1 MKMEESSV
9 RISCINIGRHA
20 RRLGADKMKTQIL
33 RILPAIGLFLIL
45 LVAGS
50 GMDGFRTFSRG
61 QSPAQNSKETVL
73 KLILSDGKETYTF
86 GDAIRFQQ
94 KMENESDGRA
104 AVERFD
110 LYYQNRPKLLRDGK
124 AVRYKTKTDGLIRS
138 KETDPGFM
146 SVRLCLIEP
155 HSVGDLEEL
164 DLSEWYDELQPG
176 SYQLTNKYR
185 ISFDGPW
192 TKGSAEMQFRIEPK
206 N

>member
-1 MKMEESSV
+1 MKMEEV
-9 RISCINIGRHA
+9 AARISRINIGRHA

-45 LVAGS
+45 LVAVG
-50 GMDGFRTFSRG
+50 GMDGFSRG
-61 QSPAQNSKETVL
+61 QSPARNSKETVL
-73 KLILSDGKETYTF
+73 KLILSDAKEKYTF

-110 LYYQNRPKLLRDGK
+110 SYYQNRPKLLRNGK
-124 AVRYKTKTDGLIRS
+124 AVPYRTKTDDLIRS

-146 SVRLCLIEP
+146 SVTLVLIEP
-155 HSVGDLEEL
+155 YSVRDLEEL
-164 DLSEWYDELQPG
+164 DLSEWYDALQPG
-176 SYQLTNKYR
+176 SYQLRNKYR

-192 TKGSAEMQFRIEPK
+192 TKQSAEIQFRIEPK